1 MKPSELIHQ
10 TSPARLSEVR
20 RELTGKAFRQEH
32 STRDKKKLLATIEEI
47 EQLIKALGYEIEV
60 RQ

>member
-1 MKPSELIHQ
+1 MKLSSIIHQ

-20 RELTGKAFRQEH
+20 REITGKAFRQEH
-32 STRDKKKLLATIEEI
+32 STRDKKKLLKQIEEI
-47 EQLIKALGYEIEV
+47 EQIVKALGYKIEV